1 MLHLLVVEE
10 RDNMEDGFKPLG
22 PTKTSKSDS
31 GGGVTRSVPV
41 LGIVKNNIDPTRS
54 GRLQVYISDLGDE
67 DSNNTEAW
75 VTVSYMTPFYG
86 FVTPKAPSEGFGDYK
101 TNPSSYGMWYSPPDL
116 GSTVICI
123 FVNGDPNYGY
133 WIGCVPKPEALHM
146 VPAIGATEN
155 IIANTEGEAQGYGG
169 ATRLP
174 VNNINTNNGSISDTS
189 DFLTQP
195 KPVHSYVAMI
205 LNQQG
210 LIRDPV
216 RGAISSSSQRESP
229 SRVGWGVSTPGRP
242 IYDGG
247 YDDSTIVDAAT
258 GTVPDEGLAVVARRG
273 GHSIVL
279 DDGDILGQDQL
290 IRIRSAAGHQILMSD
305 DSQTLFIIH
314 SNGQSYIELGKE
326 GTIDMYS
333 TNSVNIRTQG
343 DLNLHAD
350 NNININ
356 ATKKLNIKA
365 EDINIESEKTTSQ
378 KVGTNNSVYT
388 AGVFTHKV
396 DGAMS
401 MASGGEGSY
410 ASGGVMYINGS
421 KVNLNTGSAS
431 TVPQVVPA
439 IPVIAHTD
447 TLYDS
452 TKGYAAAP
460 GKLKS
465 ITSRAPA
472 HSPWANAGQGVDV
485 KTSTSADSELPA
497 APSPAV
503 SATNETASAAPAE
516 AAATSATIATVP
528 PVPAA
533 SGTLDSNS
541 TGALVSASAMT
552 AAAGPAANAIKAG
565 AGVVSSSQGPVAAIG
580 SLAQTPAQ
588 LESAGIL
595 KPGAATLVNG
605 LVQGGSNVQAA
616 MTDNLFTGTPGA
628 ENLTVLTRN
637 IPAQINAKV
646 TNFQQAQ
653 SALTNAGVITGRESP
668 VSTAGLIMA
677 GASAGVGATL
687 NTMSSLVSPNTV
699 NSLGKTL
706 GAAAN
711 LSSALGNRSGAKSI
725 LSTSNAITSALKV
738 GNLAAG
744 LAQTVS
750 GGLGSIAAA
759 SKALNQLQGL
769 NNAIGGSRG
778 ASAQA
783 FGAILGTF
791 KPLKAGIPQN
801 LFAIARN
808 SLSTIDAISK
818 GNVVKAATGALSTI
832 GAIGGSGTSRITGAL
847 SSTVN
852 AIGALSSATNPAAT
866 FRGLTGVIGGIGRV
880 GSAIGNKNIS
890 EISKQ
895 VNLAL
900 SGSNRILQAGTQLS
914 KTTDVAGSLNA
925 TANAVRGASQLSAA
939 LGGISAIA
947 SGISNLPGGQKT
959 VSSVINKSPNSLT
972 SALPATLA
980 VGALVSTAFS
990 ATKNNISPQL
1000 SLQGAIAGVQGIA
1013 GGITG
1018 AMTSGP
1024 SGKLASAVSGTGLSN
1039 FTGSVTSIAGAT
1051 GLNNALSSVPGVG
1064 SIAGTATALSNPLV
1078 ALTAGIPGGLTGN
1091 INDVAGQLGGTL
1103 DKLKSSTAGL
1113 SSTALSGLP
1122 PGAAAEINAAM
1133 SSLTSVGA
1141 SPVKLPTV
1149 ASNTFDRSAIT
1160 AQIGSLLGDPKIPKP
1175 NFTGEIPSAA
1185 KAALQ
1190 AAQEK
1195 VTKST
1200 MVSSEVATLSADL
1213 KESQSQLEA
1222 FEQSLPPGD
1231 PQIEIAKEKV
1241 LDLVAK
1247 LESKSQELSS
1257 L

>member
-1 MLHLLVVEE
+1 
-10 RDNMEDGFKPLG
+10 MEDGFKPLG
-22 PTKTSKSDS
+22 PTKSSKPDS

-67 DSNNTEAW
+67 DSDNTEAW

-86 FVTPKAPSEGFGDYK
+86 FVTPKAPSEGFGDY
-101 TNPSSYGMWYSPPDL
+101 TANPSSYGMWYSPPDL

-174 VNNINTNNGSISDTS
+174 VTNINTNNGSISDTS

-195 KPVHSYVAMI
+195 KPVHSYAAMI

-247 YDDSTIVDAAT
+247 YDDSTIVDAAA

-356 ATKKLNIKA
+356 AKKKLNIKA

-378 KVGTNNSVYT
+378 KVGTNNSIYT
-388 AGVFTHKV
+388 VGVFTHKV

-401 MASGGEGSY
+401 MEAGGEGSY
-410 ASGGVMYINGS
+410 ASGGIMYINGS

-439 IPVIAHTD
+439 IPVLAHTD

-485 KTSTSADSELPA
+485 KTSTSADSELPP

-503 SATNETASAAPAE
+503 TATNETASAAPAE
-516 AAATSATIATVP
+516 AAATPATIATVP

-533 SGTLDSNS
+533 SGTMDSNS
-541 TGALVSASAMT
+541 TGALVSASAVMVAT
-552 AAAGPAANAIKAG
+552 GPAANAIKAG

-595 KPGAATLVNG
+595 KPGAATLVNS

-616 MTDNLFTGTPGA
+616 MTNNLFTGTAGA
-628 ENLTVLTRN
+628 ENLTALTRN

-668 VSTAGLIMA
+668 ASTAGLIMA
-677 GASAGVGATL
+677 GASGGVGATL
-687 NTMSSLVSPNTV
+687 NTMSSLVSTKTI

-711 LSSALGNRSGAKSI
+711 LSSALGNRGAAKSI
-725 LSTSNAITSALKV
+725 LSTSSAITSALKV

-750 GGLGSIAAA
+750 GGLGSIAGA

-769 NNAIGGSRG
+769 NNAIVGASRG
-778 ASAQA
+778 PAAQA

-818 GNVVKAATGALSTI
+818 GDVVKSATGALSTI
-832 GAIGGSGTSRITGAL
+832 GAIGGPGTSRITGAL

-880 GSAIGNKNIS
+880 GAAIGNKNVS
-890 EISKQ
+890 QISKQ
-895 VNLAL
+895 VNAAL
-900 SGSNRILQAGTQLS
+900 SGASKILQAGTQLS
-914 KTTDVAGSLNA
+914 KTTDIAGSLNA
-925 TANAVRGASQLSAA
+925 TANAVRGASQLSTA
-939 LGGISAIA
+939 LGGISSIA

-959 VSSVINKSPNSLT
+959 ISSVINKSPNSLT

-980 VGALVSTAFS
+980 VGALVSTALS

-1024 SGKLASAVSGTGLSN
+1024 SGKLASAVSGIGLSN
-1039 FTGSVTSIAGAT
+1039 FTGSVTSIAGTT
-1051 GLNNALSSVPGVG
+1051 GLTNALSSVPGVG
-1064 SIAGTATALSNPLV
+1064 GIAGTAKALSNPLV
-1078 ALTAGIPGGLTGN
+1078 ALTAGIPGGLTGS

-1103 DKLKSSTAGL
+1103 DKLKSSPAGL

-1149 ASNTFDRSAIT
+1149 GSNTFDRSAIT

-1213 KESQSQLEA
+1213 KEAQSQLEA
-1222 FEQSLPPGD
+1222 SEQSLPPGD
-1231 PQIEIAKEKV
+1231 PQIDITKEKV

-1247 LESKSQELSS
+1247 LQSKSQELSS